1 MRKLLKPLVFLIGA
15 LISTASFSYNS
26 NPKIFI
32 AELVDDAI
40 KTLSNKNI
48 TIIDKNKKIESIA
61 LQNVD
66 LEAIAMYSLGPI
78 RKNLD
83 QKDLETYKVLFEKY
97 FLKSLTS
104 RLTDYSSQKFQVLGA
119 EQKSS
124 DYTIVSSKII
134 ESSSQP
140 EIKIEWRIYTK
151 DPTKPL
157 IRDLIVEGLSLAKTQ
172 QEEFASILISNKN
185 DINVL
190 FTKLEEFIKK

>member
-66 LEAIAMYSLGPI
+66 IEAIAMYSLGPI

-104 RLTDYSSQKFQVLGA
+104 RLTDY
-119 EQKSS
+119 
-124 DYTIVSSKII
+124 
-134 ESSSQP
+134 
-140 EIKIEWRIYTK
+140 
-151 DPTKPL
+151 
-157 IRDLIVEGLSLAKTQ
+157 
-172 QEEFASILISNKN
+172 
-185 DINVL
+185 
-190 FTKLEEFIKK
+190 